1 MTLDLEDR
9 VTFDLIDYHVLP
21 KERYPKSFMLRFFS
35 EVCQERGVL
44 HGGTWRTFSVIIFI
58 ILENILIIIMKLY
71 GGISQRDNLDDMAL
85 S

>member
-1 MTLDLEDR
+1 M
-9 VTFDLIDYHVLP
+9 FHV
-21 KERYPKSFMLRFFS
+21 EIFLRILS
-35 EVCQERGVL
+35 RKGVL